1 MLTNGNVKNVVNLID
16 FDLLNTM
23 VLLVFIENMRN
34 IVIFQIEA
42 LIENMGNVVIFQIK
56 VLFFS
61 ENEDFNLK
69 NDDVLYIFNEN

>member
-1 MLTNGNVKNVVNLID
+1 
-16 FDLLNTM
+16 M